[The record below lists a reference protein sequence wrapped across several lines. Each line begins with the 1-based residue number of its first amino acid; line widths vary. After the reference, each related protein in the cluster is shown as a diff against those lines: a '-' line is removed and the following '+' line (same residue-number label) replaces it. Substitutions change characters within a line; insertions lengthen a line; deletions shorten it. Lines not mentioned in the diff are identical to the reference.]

1 MAELIDGKKI
11 AQKVLEEVKAEL
23 ILLHKRNI
31 KPSLT
36 VVLVGNDPASEIYVN
51 SKEKK
56 ANELGILSNKIV
68 LTRHTSERELLELI
82 EKLNKEPQV
91 SAILVQ
97 FPLPPQIDER
107 RVRDAISPKKDVDGL
122 NSQNIGKLINGDETL
137 APCTP
142 KGIARLL
149 KEYNVDVEGK
159 NAVVVGRSLLV
170 GKPIANMLLNRN
182 ATVSICHSK
191 TYNLIDYTKNADIL
205 VVAVGKSHFITAD
218 MVRQGAV
225 VIDVGVNRVKTK
237 SLYENALVI
246 KEDVDQAAKIT
257 GDVEFDAVSKK
268 AKLITP
274 VPGGVGPMTI
284 AMLMQNTINCAKLA
298 NHIRRLS

>member
-11 AQKVLEEVKAEL
+11 AQKVLEEVKSEL

-31 KPSLT
+31 KPSIT

-68 LTRHTSERELLELI
+68 LSRHTSERELLELI
-82 EKLNKEPQV
+82 SKLNKESEV

-107 RVRDAISPKKDVDGL
+107 RVRDAISPNKDVDGL
-122 NSQNIGKLINGDETL
+122 NSQNIGKLVNGDEML

-170 GKPIANMLLNRN
+170 GKPIATMLLNRN
-182 ATVSICHSK
+182 ATVSVCHSK
-191 TYNLIDYTKNADIL
+191 TYNLIDYTKSADIL
-205 VVAVGKSHFITAD
+205 IVAMGKSNFIKAD
-218 MVRQGAV
+218 MVKQGAV

-257 GDVEFDAVSKK
+257 GDVDFEAVSKK

-284 AMLMQNTINCAKLA
+284 AMLMQNTINCAKIA
-298 NHIRRLS
+298 AHIRRLS

>member
-11 AQKVLEEVKAEL
+11 AQKVLEEVKSEL

-68 LTRHTSERELLELI
+68 LSRHTSERELLELI
-82 EKLNKEPQV
+82 SKLNKESEV

-107 RVRDAISPKKDVDGL
+107 RVRDAISPNKDVDGL
-122 NSQNIGKLINGDETL
+122 NSQNIGKLVNGDEML

-170 GKPIANMLLNRN
+170 GKPIATMLLNRN
-182 ATVSICHSK
+182 ATVSVCHSK
-191 TYNLIDYTKNADIL
+191 TYNLIDYTKSADIL
-205 VVAVGKSHFITAD
+205 IVAMGKSNFIKAD
-218 MVRQGAV
+218 MVKQGAV

-257 GDVEFDAVSKK
+257 GDVDFEAVSKK

-284 AMLMQNTINCAKLA
+284 AMLMQNTINCAKIA
-298 NHIRRLS
+298 AHIRRLS